1 MYNNMNFDR
10 ERDNYVFI
18 IEKKEEEDI
27 PEIPLHHVDAK
38 EAQKEDNGEAKM
50 RAKSHSAITVSR
62 IQERGKSDRSVE
74 KEKASRLGTSRLLR
88 D

>member
-27 PEIPLHHVDAK
+27 PDIPLHHIDA
-38 EAQKEDNGEAKM
+38 KEDNGEAKM

-74 KEKASRLGTSRLLR
+74 KEKACRLGTSRLLR

>member
-1 MYNNMNFDR
+1 MFLSLK
-10 ERDNYVFI
+10 
-18 IEKKEEEDI
+18 KKEEEDI
-27 PEIPLHHVDAK
+27 PDIPLHHVDAK
-38 EAQKEDNGEAKM
+38 EAQKDNGEAKM